1 MSTTPTPRTRTDE
14 PTDLSWRVLGLLNVF
29 RLLVPMVLLLV
40 FFFDAPQRSVGARSP
55 GLFIGVCAAYF
66 AFGLLSIQPLQKR
79 WPSVEWL
86 ALFQL
91 AVDTTAILLFVQ
103 ASGGA
108 ASGLGMLLI
117 LPAGAT
123 ATIVSRRLALA
134 ATSVLTLALLFQT
147 VVSGLAGVSQ
157 GTDFLIAGLTGA
169 SLFAITLLAIP
180 LANRLRE
187 SEALVRQRD
196 IDLANLNELNEFIVQ
211 HLRESI
217 LVVDES
223 DRVRLVNET
232 AARLLTG
239 GPIAAGSLL
248 GEVSPRLLYQ
258 LATWRRQT
266 SDRRD
271 STGEVVSSDGGTVIR
286 PHFVPLSET
295 GPGPV
300 LVFLEDTSVVAERV
314 QQSKLA
320 SLGRL
325 SASIAHEIRNPVG
338 AMSHAGQLLRES
350 PALGAD
356 DRHLT
361 DIIEKNATRVSQIIE
376 SMLQLSRR
384 ETTRQERIGA
394 RSSGST
400 DSCRSSRPPAEVAQ
414 PRHSTWRTRP
424 RASRCTFDPTHLHQ
438 VLWNLCDNALQHA
451 APSHDEPVSLR
462 IGRIASSG
470 RPFLEIADRGIGID
484 PSNAERIFEPFFTDK
499 AGGTGLGLFISREL
513 CQTNGAVLA
522 YETRPGGGSIF
533 RIIFADPQG
542 GSEAGRRP
550 QGQFRATRL
559 LVPSQASSAPDAGA
573 AIDRFQAFMRENPL
587 KSGTVKVRELIEEGR
602 S

>member
-1 MSTTPTPRTRTDE
+1 MRQTSSATLRPRPDE
-14 PTDLSWRVLGLLNVF
+14 ATDLPWRVLGLLNIF
-29 RLLVPMVLLLV
+29 RLMVPMVLLLV
-40 FFFDAPQRSVGARSP
+40 FFFDAPRRSVGTHNP
-55 GLFIGVCAAYF
+55 GLFIGICAAYF
-66 AFGLLSIQPLQKR
+66 AFGLVSIQPIQRR
-79 WPSVEWL
+79 WPSAGWL
-86 ALFQL
+86 ALFQIS
-91 AVDTTAILLFVQ
+91 VDATAILLFIQ
-103 ASGGA
+103 ASGGV

-123 ATIVSRRLALA
+123 ATIVSRRLALL

-147 VVSGLAGVSQ
+147 VVAGFAGLSQ
-157 GTDFLIAGLTGA
+157 GADFLVAGLTGA

-187 SEALVRQRD
+187 SEALVHQRD

-239 GPIAAGSLL
+239 GPIAGGTPL

-258 LATWRRQT
+258 LDAWRRKA

-300 LVFLEDTSVVAERV
+300 LVFLEDTSVVAERA

-320 SLGRL
+320 ALGRL

-361 DIIEKNATRVSQIIE
+361 DIIQQNATRVSQIIE
-376 SMLQLSRR
+376 NVLQLSRR
-384 ETTRQERIGA
+384 ETTRQERLDLQQWLA
-394 RSSGST
+394 SFVQEFVATTQVSSTAFGL
-400 DSCRSSRPPAEVAQ
+400 
-414 PRHSTWRTRP
+414 
-424 RASRCTFDPTHLHQ
+424 RADAPSVQVKFDPTHLHQ
-438 VLWNLCDNALQHA
+438 VLWNLCDNAVQHA
-451 APSHDEPVSLR
+451 AGAGGEPVLLR
-462 IGRIASSG
+462 TGRIASTG
-470 RPFLEIADRGIGID
+470 RPYLEIADRGSGID
-484 PSNAERIFEPFFTDK
+484 PAYAERIFEPFFTDK

-513 CQTNGAVLA
+513 CQTNGALLA
-522 YETRPGGGSIF
+522 YEARPGGGSIF
-533 RIIFADPQG
+533 RIIFADP
-542 GSEAGRRP
+542 
-550 QGQFRATRL
+550 
-559 LVPSQASSAPDAGA
+559 
-573 AIDRFQAFMRENPL
+573 MRWE
-587 KSGTVKVRELIEEGR
+587 
-602 S
+602 